1 MSSLKTILIG
11 LLSGLCGSAVFT
23 FWNLQPSIET
33 VQPIAWPMMSVSTAQ
48 PTAIKPPKPRANFA
62 PLSFEFAAKN
72 SIDAVVHVRTSK
84 QPSNASNP
92 WYEILGYPAR
102 EPSLEGSGSGVI
114 IAQNGFIVTNNH
126 VIEGA
131 DKILVSLNNNRT
143 YEASIIGTDPSTDI
157 AVLQIFPD
165 TPLPFIEFG
174 RSDDVNIGE
183 WVLAV
188 GNPFD
193 LTSTVTAGIISAKAR
208 NISLLRARP
217 ERGVFPI
224 ESFIQ
229 TDAAVNPGNS
239 GGALVNAAG
248 ELIGINTAI
257 ASRTGSYAGYAFAIP
272 STIVEKVTQDLMQY
286 GEVLRAYL
294 GIQIEPV
301 NEQLAEQLALDKVT
315 GCAVTSI
322 IPGSGAEDSEMT
334 IGDIV
339 LAIDGVEISNFPELQ
354 ESMSQYRPGETV
366 VVRVWRESAIVN
378 VIVQLKD
385 RDGQIAFQ
393 HDQGVLQKRPLT
405 RS

>member
-1 MSSLKTILIG
+1 
-11 LLSGLCGSAVFT
+11 
-23 FWNLQPSIET
+23 
-33 VQPIAWPMMSVSTAQ
+33 
-48 PTAIKPPKPRANFA
+48 
-62 PLSFEFAAKN
+62 
-72 SIDAVVHVRTSK
+72 
-84 QPSNASNP
+84 
-92 WYEILGYPAR
+92 
-102 EPSLEGSGSGVI
+102 VI

-131 DKILVSLNNNRT
+131 DKISVSLNNNRT

-174 RSDDVNIGE
+174 KSDDVNIGE

-393 HDQGVLQKRPLT
+393 PDQGVLQKRSLT